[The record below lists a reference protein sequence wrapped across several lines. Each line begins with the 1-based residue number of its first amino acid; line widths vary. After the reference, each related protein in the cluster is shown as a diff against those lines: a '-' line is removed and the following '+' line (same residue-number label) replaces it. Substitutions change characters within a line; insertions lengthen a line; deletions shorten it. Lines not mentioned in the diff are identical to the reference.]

1 MERGLIMTYQVAVS
15 KRIIKLCQ
23 KHNLSLKELAK
34 ETNIPYTTLNNIVNC
49 KKKNIKLSLIQKI
62 CTTLKMELKDFFN
75 SNLFD
80 LNNLK

>member
-34 ETNIPYTTLNNIVNC
+34 ETNIPHTTLNNIVNC

>member
-1 MERGLIMTYQVAVS
+1 MTYQVAVS

-34 ETNIPYTTLNNIVNC
+34 ETNIPHTTLNNIVNC